1 MATSFP
7 LTTYREEFIRIYEQ
21 RTALLRDFVTTHSI
35 VQGREATFLLV
46 ESNRSAV
53 TRGPNGLIPANNS
66 EQSQVTVTLKEAHD
80 LQQITRFV
88 DLTVQG
94 DQRRIMQETGR
105 TVINRE
111 VDDEIIDALSD
122 ATTTVGAAAVITK
135 PIVNEA
141 ITRLFNNFIENDGQ
155 IGGIITPAAWAYL
168 TDIPAFASA
177 DYVTDRPIMN
187 GPEKRTFMGV
197 TWMVH
202 PRLPGVGTNSA
213 TMFLFHK
220 SAVGHAMHMSG
231 MQAVV
236 GYDVEQD
243 YTYARHTVFHGAKL
257 LQNAGVVKILHD
269 DSALSS

>member
-1 MATSFP
+1 MATNFP
-7 LTTYREEFIRIYEQ
+7 LTTYREEFIRVYEQ
-21 RTALLRDFVTTHSI
+21 RQALLRNTVTTESI

-66 EQSQVTVTLKEAHD
+66 EQSQVTVSLKEAHD

-141 ITRLFNNFIENDGQ
+141 MTRLYNNFIENDGQ
-155 IGGIITPAAWAYL
+155 IYGIITPAAWAYL
-168 TDIPAFASA
+168 TDIDKFASA
-177 DYVTDRPIMN
+177 DYVTDRPIMS
-187 GPEKRTFMGV
+187 GVETRRFMGAIWV
-197 TWMVH
+197 VH
-202 PRLPGVGTNSA
+202 PRLPGVGTSSA
-213 TMFLFHK
+213 TMFLYHR
-220 SAVGHAMHMSG
+220 SAIGHAMHMSDV
-231 MQAVV
+231 QAKV
-236 GYDVEQD
+236 GYDEEQD
-243 YTYARHTVFHGAKL
+243 YTYARHSVFHGAKL